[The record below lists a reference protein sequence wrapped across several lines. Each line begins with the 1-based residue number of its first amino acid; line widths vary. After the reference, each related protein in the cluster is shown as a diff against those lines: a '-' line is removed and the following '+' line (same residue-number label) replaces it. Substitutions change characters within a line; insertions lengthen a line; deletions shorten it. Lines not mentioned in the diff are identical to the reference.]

1 MWFFKNYFLLDQ
13 IEVQRIFLPLLN
25 LLSGMEVSQQ
35 PSKRNWT
42 SDRMALIQKINP
54 QTTSPDTLRYFWGKH
69 YNSSKWV
76 YRAEKIYPECIH
88 RLSQ

>member
-13 IEVQRIFLPLLN
+13 IEVQRIFFPLLN
-25 LLSGMEVSQQ
+25 LLSGMEVSKQ

-42 SDRMALIQKINP
+42 SDRMTLIQEINP
-54 QTTSPDTLRYFWGKH
+54 QTTSPDTLRYSLEKH
-69 YNSSKWV
+69 CSSGKWV

>member
-13 IEVQRIFLPLLN
+13 IEDQRIFFPLLN

-35 PSKRNWT
+35 SSKRNLT

-54 QTTSPDTLRYFWGKH
+54 QTTSPDTLRCFSEKH
-69 YNSSKWV
+69 CSSGKWV
-76 YRAEKIYPECIH
+76 YKAEKIYPECIH